1 VWWFESTTLRTCYAE
16 HRSSRAD
23 ELTVRLNTMNHTIY
37 SARLPPLLLRRHLPL
52 LRFCPAFLPFVF
64 FPFQVFRFS
73 GCAIGAGLMQYSRI
87 LNVKMC
93 KSPGLH
99 AMSVRFV
106 VYRISGEDLNVN
118 IASSIIAK
126 VCVTAPLP
134 AGK

>member
-1 VWWFESTTLRTCYAE
+1 MLRRTLIFASRRTLLYCAVQHHES
-16 HRSSRAD
+16 HDIFRA
-23 ELTVRLNTMNHTIY
+23 LVPTSV
-37 SARLPPLLLRRHLPL
+37 RRHLPL

-118 IASSIIAK
+118 IASSIIAE

-134 AGK
+134 VGK